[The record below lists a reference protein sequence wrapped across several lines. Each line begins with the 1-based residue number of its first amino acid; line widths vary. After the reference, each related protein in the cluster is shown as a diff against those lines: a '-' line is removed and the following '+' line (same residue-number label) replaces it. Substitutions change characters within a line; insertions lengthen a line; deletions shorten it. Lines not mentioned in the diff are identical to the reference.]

1 MGSLKRDRSCNWNR
15 WQQIWNTYVTYVWYN
30 KHISTIFNHQ
40 FAFFAHSDR
49 NIPKAICIHDPSET
63 LQSSSSLTV
72 VHYVI
77 GAVSG
82 LFQRKDERHA
92 ASLESSLL
100 ALWRKH
106 VLSIPILLCLEY
118 FAVGFSVMEELKWLL
133 YSASTSSLRSWHLP
147 HSEHWST
154 KSSARLD
161 AGGRTL
167 PNKSTTTLL
176 FCLAKHLYLSIYIYI
191 HFINFAY
198 LCFFTLSIPLSYFD
212 YFGHVHPSL
221 SFKGL
226 APHPWAV
233 WPPPV
238 WDSAN
243 AKQLPGESAWVPWFS
258 WTQHRCKLYQIVL
271 YVHMLY
277 ILGKQLS
284 ANNNWLHK
292 SQRRLQEAWWVHKFH
307 EINKINVI
315 IVCQYVT
322 SNTLNFHQ
330 MECVPKCQTAHS
342 CAQPCAHQTTQFW

>member
-40 FAFFAHSDR
+40 FAFFAHSDS

-82 LFQRKDERHA
+82 LLQRKDERHA

-161 AGGRTL
+161 AGGRT
-167 PNKSTTTLL
+167 
-176 FCLAKHLYLSIYIYI
+176 CLTNLQRRCFSALQSIYIYI
-191 HFINFAY
+191 SFYKLRLFMLLY
-198 LCFFTLSIPLSYFD
+198 PLY
-212 YFGHVHPSL
+212 PSL
-221 SFKGL
+221 ILWLFWPCPPFSVIQRVGTSSLGCVAASGVRFSQCKTT
-226 APHPWAV
+226 PW
-233 WPPPV
+233 
-238 WDSAN
+238 
-243 AKQLPGESAWVPWFS
+243 
-258 WTQHRCKLYQIVL
+258 R
-271 YVHMLY
+271 
-277 ILGKQLS
+277 
-284 ANNNWLHK
+284 
-292 SQRRLQEAWWVHKFH
+292 
-307 EINKINVI
+307 
-315 IVCQYVT
+315 VCMGPMVF
-322 SNTLNFHQ
+322 LD
-330 MECVPKCQTAHS
+330 TA
-342 CAQPCAHQTTQFW
+342 